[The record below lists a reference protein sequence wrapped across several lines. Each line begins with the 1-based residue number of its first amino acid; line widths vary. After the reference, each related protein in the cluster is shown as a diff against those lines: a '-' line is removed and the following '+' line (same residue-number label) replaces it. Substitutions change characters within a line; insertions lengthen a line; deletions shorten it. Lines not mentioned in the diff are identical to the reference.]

1 MCTDLFFNAA
11 SGMVRD
17 TVNGV
22 VNTTLKTSVVSA
34 VLAVTTLV
42 SHAPAIAA
50 ETPKSNAN
58 VAILGNEKAP
68 QGGTFLYNLGL
79 EPTTLNP
86 ITGTDLYNQKIQT
99 LVLDGL
105 MNRNFETYGWD
116 PALAEKL
123 EVSKDGRE
131 FTFTLRQG
139 VQWSD
144 GKPLT
149 IEDVKFSFDV
159 IFDDK
164 YNAAHMRPYYEN
176 FEKAEVLSPTTIK
189 FVTKSK
195 YFGNADVISGLTI
208 VPKHIYGNA
217 DEGKKKNKT
226 ILGSGPYVVK
236 EYLQGQAIILERNK
250 TWWGNAVPE
259 QRGRYNFQ
267 TIRMRFDKE
276 ENLVLERLKK
286 GELHFDTLTPEA
298 FMTKT
303 EGAPWGKDVLK
314 KKVENLQSKS
324 YGYIGWNLTRDLFT
338 DKNVRRG
345 LAMMMNRDEMNKKF
359 RFGMS
364 LPATGPWYQQSEYAD
379 PKVKAIPFDPKKA
392 AALFKEAGWVDS
404 NKDGVLDKAGKP
416 FEFSLFY
423 ASKDTQKYW
432 VMYQE
437 DLKKVGVK
445 MNLQLLEW
453 NALLKNLDERKF
465 DAVAMGWGGGSVD
478 LDPKQIWHTDSAKA
492 GGSNRIGYSNKE
504 VDKLIEEGA
513 AELDKKKRIQIY
525 RKVYAMIAEDAP
537 YAFLFNDKFIL
548 YAVNKGIGLPKDT
561 YKFAVGSD
569 YWWMT
574 DVK

>member
-1 MCTDLFFNAA
+1 MRKQKGFLA
-11 SGMVRD
+11 
-17 TVNGV
+17 
-22 VNTTLKTSVVSA
+22 SA
-34 VLAVTTLV
+34 VANLVTIAVTFTAVSTL
-42 SHAPAIAA
+42 AQNALA
-50 ETPKSNAN
+50 EAPKSDSK
-58 VAILGNEKAP
+58 VKILGNEKAP
-68 QGGTFLYNLGL
+68 QGGTFLYNLGV

-86 ITGTDLYNQKIQT
+86 ITGTDAYNQTVQGY
-99 LVLDGL
+99 VLDSL

-116 PALAEKL
+116 PALAEKV
-123 EVSKDGRE
+123 EISKDGRE

-164 YNAAHMRPYYEN
+164 YNAAQLRPYYEN
-176 FEKAEVLSPTTIK
+176 IEKAEVTGPNTIK

-195 YFGNADVISGLTI
+195 YFGNFDVVAGLT
-208 VPKHIYGNA
+208 VLPKHIYGNA

-226 ILGSGPYVVK
+226 ILGSGPYVLK
-236 EYLQGQAIILERNK
+236 EYQQGQAIILERNK
-250 TWWGNAVPE
+250 TWWGNSVPE

-298 FMTKT
+298 YMTKT
-303 EGAPWGKDVLK
+303 EGAPWGKEVLK

-324 YGYIGWNLTRDLFT
+324 YGYIGWNMTREMFA
-338 DKNVRRG
+338 DKKVRRA
-345 LAMMMNRDEMNKKF
+345 LAHMMNRAEMNKKF

-379 PKVKAIPFDPKKA
+379 PATKAIAFDPKKA
-392 AALFKEAGWVDS
+392 IALFKDAGWTDS
-404 NKDGVLDKAGKP
+404 NKDGVLDKGGKR
-416 FEFSLFY
+416 FEFSLFF
-423 ASKDTQKYW
+423 ANKDTQKYW

-437 DLKKVGVK
+437 DLKKVGVV

-465 DAVAMGWGGGSVD
+465 DAVALGWGGGSVD
-478 LDPKQIWHTDSAKA
+478 LDPKQIWHTDSMKD
-492 GGSNRIGYSNKE
+492 GGSNRVGYSNKE

-513 AELDKKKRIQIY
+513 AELDKKKRVKIY

-548 YAVNKGIGLPKDT
+548 YAVNKQIGLPKDT
-561 YKFAVGSD
+561 YKFAVGTD

>member
-1 MCTDLFFNAA
+1 MRKQTGFLA
-11 SGMVRD
+11 
-17 TVNGV
+17 
-22 VNTTLKTSVVSA
+22 SA
-34 VLAVTTLV
+34 VAALVTIAVTFT
-42 SHAPAIAA
+42 ATQKAAA
-50 ETPKSNAN
+50 EAPKSDSK
-58 VAILGNEKAP
+58 VKILGNEKAP
-68 QGGTFLYNLGL
+68 QGGTFLYNLGV

-86 ITGTDLYNQKIQT
+86 ITGTDAYNQTVQGY
-99 LVLDGL
+99 VLDSL

-116 PALAEKL
+116 PALAEKV
-123 EVSKDGRE
+123 EISKDGRE

-164 YNAAHMRPYYEN
+164 YNAAQLRPYYEN
-176 FEKAEVLSPTTIK
+176 IEKAEVTGPNTIK

-195 YFGNADVISGLTI
+195 YFGNFDVVAGLT
-208 VPKHIYGNA
+208 VLPKHIYGNA

-226 ILGSGPYVVK
+226 ILGSGPYVLK
-236 EYLQGQAIILERNK
+236 EYQQGQAIILERNK
-250 TWWGNAVPE
+250 TWWGNSVPE
-259 QRGRYNFQ
+259 QRGRFNFQ

-298 FMTKT
+298 YMTKT
-303 EGAPWGKDVLK
+303 EGAPWGKEVLK

-324 YGYIGWNLTRDLFT
+324 YGYIGWNMTREMFA
-338 DKNVRRG
+338 DKKVRRA
-345 LAMMMNRDEMNKKF
+345 LAYMMNRAEMNKKF

-379 PKVKAIPFDPKKA
+379 PATKAIPFDTKKA
-392 AALFKEAGWVDS
+392 IALFKEAGWTDS
-404 NKDGVLDKAGKP
+404 NKDGVLDKGGKR
-416 FEFSLFY
+416 FEFSLFF
-423 ASKDTQKYW
+423 ANKDTQKYW

-437 DLKKVGVK
+437 DLKRVGVV

-465 DAVAMGWGGGSVD
+465 DAVSLGWGGGSVD
-478 LDPKQIWHTDSAKA
+478 LDPKQIWHSDSMKD
-492 GGSNRIGYSNKE
+492 GGSNRVGYSNKE

-513 AELDKKKRIQIY
+513 AELDKKKRVKIY

-537 YAFLFNDKFIL
+537 YAFMFNDKFIL
-548 YAVNKGIGLPKDT
+548 YAVNKQIGLPKDT
-561 YKFAVGSD
+561 YKFAVGTD

-574 DVK
+574 NGK